1 MCGSH
6 SLAEVVGIIVAP
18 VVVAVDGRQI
28 FHALFQNHIVGTK
41 LVAHSLIDGVVLL
54 SKLISLMP
62 LPSVAP
68 TAIEAAHSVG
78 IRSGDE
84 NLHALLEREK
94 VVVVL
99 EQHFALLG
107 SAGSKIGVLLAAE
120 IRIVLEA
127 VVRLVEEVKAVFQ
140 SKNAAHGIIDAAH
153 RHLTL
158 LHQLLKQSA
167 EVGVVR
173 LHSHI
178 NSGID
183 SDADS
188 VLLVGGNVV
197 ASVEVVDIGPVS
209 HHHTVPVELFL

>member
-28 FHALFQNHIVGTK
+28 FHTLFQNHIVGTK

-84 NLHALLEREK
+84 NLHALLERK
-94 VVVVL
+94 DIIIVF
-99 EQHFALLG
+99 EQHFAFLG
-107 SAGSKIGVLLAAE
+107 STRSKIGMLLAAE
-120 IRIVLEA
+120 FGIVLEA
-127 VVRLVEEVKAVFQ
+127 VVRLVEEVKAIFQ
-140 SKNAAHGIIDAAH
+140 SKNAAHSIVDAAH

-183 SDADS
+183 SNADS
-188 VLLVGGNVV
+188 ILLVGGNVV